1 MDPSNPLY
9 IHLSDGPGSLPIQE
23 KLIGAQNYR
32 SWRRAVEIGLSTKRK
47 LGFVRG
53 TVLRPSVI
61 PVPPTTAAQN
71 AANIELWETCN
82 NLVISWIMSS
92 ISESIAKSIMFI
104 DSACEIWIQLE
115 TRFSL
120 SNGSRKYKLSKECFE
135 IQQHGDSVSEYYTK
149 LKCVWEELDSMT
161 ILPRLMTIT
170 PEMSGF
176 LIAVEKQK
184 EEQRLFQFLNGLD
197 ECYSAQ
203 RSQLLLINPLPSVE
217 NACAVIQQE
226 ESQKDVFNHGHVP
239 LVETTALYGKQEN
252 KGKCGIC
259 GFKWHPPER
268 CWEKV
273 GYPVWHH
280 KYKQPQNKSAQFKP
294 KSGVNPGNFK
304 RTAASVTS
312 GATSFTFT
320 PEQFESLMRSVLNDV
335 KNSGTSGN
343 DCTDDELEFVAVYDD
358 PIVFPSTS
366 VESSIPVES
375 PIESVN
381 VSEPTTSVPLRKSSR
396 HTKPPGWTKDFVV
409 PTIKPVAN
417 QVTGPETRKDDEYTP
432 SELPMNGSN
441 YSTKLKK
448 RNRS

>member
-9 IHLSDGPGSLPIQE
+9 IHPSDGPGSLPIQE

-32 SWRRAVEIGLSTKRK
+32 SWRTAVEIGLSTKRK
-47 LGFVRG
+47 LGFVK
-53 TVLRPSVI
+53 
-61 PVPPTTAAQN
+61 
-71 AANIELWETCN
+71 
-82 NLVISWIMSS
+82 VISWIMSS
-92 ISESIAKSIMFI
+92 VSESIAKSIMFI

-135 IQQHGDSVSEYYTK
+135 IQQHGGSVSEYYTK

-161 ILPRLMTIT
+161 VLPRLMTVT
-170 PEMSGF
+170 PEMSGY

-226 ESQKDVFNHGHVP
+226 ESQKDVFTHGHVP

-252 KGKCGIC
+252 KGKCGIY

-294 KSGVNPGNFK
+294 KIGVNSGNFK
-304 RTAASVTS
+304 RTAAS
-312 GATSFTFT
+312 
-320 PEQFESLMRSVLNDV
+320 QFESLMRSVLDDV

-343 DCTDDELEFVAVYDD
+343 DCTDDELEFVAGMLCLSAATNNSDAG
-358 PIVFPSTS
+358 PS
-366 VESSIPVES
+366 VEERAIMFLEAQD
-375 PIESVN
+375 
-381 VSEPTTSVPLRKSSR
+381 RY
-396 HTKPPGWTKDFVV
+396 D
-409 PTIKPVAN
+409 
-417 QVTGPETRKDDEYTP
+417 
-432 SELPMNGSN
+432 
-441 YSTKLKK
+441 K
-448 RNRS
+448 RASA